1 MCKRGPKKK
10 LFTLCLKATNMS
22 GLVKHYLLELLHI
35 SQPDLSD
42 IDRIVVCGYNP
53 TLKELE
59 DIPWL
64 AERDPPTLDKGLLQP
79 MLFLRY

>member
-1 MCKRGPKKK
+1 M
-10 LFTLCLKATNMS
+10 
-22 GLVKHYLLELLHI
+22 
-35 SQPDLSD
+35 
-42 IDRIVVCGYNP
+42 VCGYNP

-79 MLFLRY
+79 MILLRYLLSQARLDEECIVFLLWPVGIK